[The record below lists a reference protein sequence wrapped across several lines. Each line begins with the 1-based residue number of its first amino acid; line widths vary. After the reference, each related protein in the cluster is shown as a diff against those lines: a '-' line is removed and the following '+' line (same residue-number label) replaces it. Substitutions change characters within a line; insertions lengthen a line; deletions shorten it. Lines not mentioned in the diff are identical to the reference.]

1 MTWTYNSASIGTDLA
16 KVRLMIGDTNTD
28 DQQLTDEE
36 IQFFIDTEQTI
47 FMAAYRCALA
57 LVAEYSRK
65 VDKEMGDLK
74 ILAAQRHRHYLRLAN
89 ELKKKNV
96 PGIPSAGGIYQTE
109 KDTLTDNTNWV
120 QPFFK
125 RGMME
130 NS

>member
-16 KVRLMIGDTNTD
+16 KVRLMIGDTDTD

-57 LVAEYSRK
+57 LVAEYARL

-74 ILAAQRHRHYLRLAN
+74 LLAAQRHRHYLRLADR
-89 ELKKKNV
+89 LSQKNV

-125 RGMME
+125 RGMMV